1 MKKSVILFAGLL
13 ILTGCK
19 ENIRGKLDVAEDLQL
34 KRKKDTITIKE
45 GSYSATLGFKTKKK
59 LTLKLEA
66 DGDAG
71 KKLTFNI
78 PKGMTISNRN
88 GDFSLTPAQSGQP
101 YTINGHV
108 DTVTKTSDLYDGVES
123 CYETI
128 TRRRCTRDRQ
138 TGDRVCN
145 TDTTTVEGRRYY
157 TYFYETDDKVFELS
171 LLNQNGARSAYFD
184 GSKRSTRTIRLNS
197 TDCIIKY
204 RDYRYRYR
212 HCRAYGRYGRH
223 RCL

>member
-1 MKKSVILFAGLL
+1 MKKSIVLLAGLL
-13 ILTGCK
+13 IFTGCK
-19 ENIRGKLDVAEDLQL
+19 EKVRGKLDVAEDLQL
-34 KRKKDTITIKE
+34 NRKKDIVTIKE
-45 GSYSATLGFKTKKK
+45 GSYTATLGFKTKKK
-59 LTLKLEA
+59 LTLKLKA

-71 KKLTFNI
+71 KKFTINL
-78 PKGMTISNRN
+78 PKGMVVSNRN
-88 GDFSLTPAQSGQP
+88 GDFTLTPAQSGQP

-108 DTVTKTSDLYDGVES
+108 DTVTTTSDLYDGVES

-138 TGDRVCN
+138 TGDRVCH
-145 TDTTTVEGRRYY
+145 TDSTTVEGRRYY

-171 LLNQNGARSAYFD
+171 LLNDDGARAAYFD
-184 GSKRSTRTIRLNS
+184 GSKRNTRTVRLHS
-197 TDCIIKY
+197 TGCIIKY